1 MCVNFFY
8 ILILV
13 NKFIKYNQR
22 NDSYYH
28 IKYFDLYLFFNFLIF
43 PPAFLTIDNDFL
55 LLLLFTQYSADTRR

>member
-13 NKFIKYNQR
+13 NKFIKYNR
-22 NDSYYH
+22 NDSCYH
-28 IKYFDLYLFFNFLIF
+28 IKYFDLYLFLNFLIF
-43 PPAFLTIDNDFL
+43 PPAFLTIDTDLL